1 MINNS
6 FSSNL
11 TQVHLY
17 ASSGL
22 SWSTED
28 KTSKLENEA
37 EAEAEAKSNE
47 KQESVQTE
55 EKLQE
60 IRNKVEHSTIKSETT
75 TSETSTSVAGSKG
88 SPFSF
93 SANVSGFSDILDYP
107 LGAALNDR
115 AKLAL
120 AYARLALAVENGNN
134 LKEEVIGLMGGQ
146 PSQTAPAGQ
155 SGALVPGN
163 VSSSSDQKPRLHLL
177 LLATWS
183 SGSTF
188 LTKLITH
195 YPGTFLTFE
204 PMVYIKGYGAVEQ
217 SRAEDAVS
225 ILRSVFMCNYT
236 TGSPANKMLGFLK
249 GSGYKKW
256 PLHNIRLR
264 NICENVA
271 TDKKDDLC
279 LSPDFL
285 GKACQLYPTHLVK
298 TVRNVHFVFVKDNL
312 IFQDHYLFQ
321 G

>member
-1 MINNS
+1 M
-6 FSSNL
+6 
-11 TQVHLY
+11 
-17 ASSGL
+17 
-22 SWSTED
+22 
-28 KTSKLENEA
+28 
-37 EAEAEAKSNE
+37 
-47 KQESVQTE
+47 
-55 EKLQE
+55 QE
-60 IRNKVEHSTIKSETT
+60 IRNKVELSTIKSETT

-93 SANVSGFSDILDYP
+93 SANVSRFSDILDYP

-146 PSQTAPAGQ
+146 PSQTAPVGQ
-155 SGALVPGN
+155 SGAQVPGN
-163 VSSSSDQKPRLHLL
+163 VSSSPDLKPRLHLL

-236 TGSPANKMLGFLK
+236 TGSPANKMLNFLK

-285 GKACQLYPTHLVK
+285 GKACQLYQTHLVK
-298 TVRNVHFVFVKDNL
+298 TVRKLHFVFVKDNF
-312 IFQDHYLFQ
+312 IFHCNDKSR
-321 G
+321 

>member
-1 MINNS
+1 MES
-6 FSSNL
+6 K
-11 TQVHLY
+11 VKE
-17 ASSGL
+17 
-22 SWSTED
+22 STR
-28 KTSKLENEA
+28 KPK
-37 EAEAEAKSNE
+37 
-47 KQESVQTE
+47 
-55 EKLQE
+55 
-60 IRNKVEHSTIKSETT
+60 TT
-75 TSETSTSVAGSKG
+75 TVETSTSVTVGNTS

-107 LGAALNDR
+107 FGAALNDR

-146 PSQTAPAGQ
+146 PSQTAPVGQ
-155 SGALVPGN
+155 SGAQVPGN
-163 VSSSSDQKPRLHLL
+163 VSSSPDLKPRLHLL

-236 TGSPANKMLGFLK
+236 TGSPANKMLNFLK

-298 TVRNVHFVFVKDNL
+298 TVRKLHFVTLSRIILSFNIIIQVRMRVAQAEPLLQSPQGLNL
-312 IFQDHYLFQ
+312 KIIVLFRDPRAVRSEIESYIAYAQ
-321 G
+321 FNQT

>member
-1 MINNS
+1 MI
-6 FSSNL
+6 
-11 TQVHLY
+11 QVHLY

-28 KTSKLENEA
+28 KTSKPGHED
-37 EAEAEAKSNE
+37 EAKNNE
-47 KQESVQTE
+47 KQKSVQTE
-55 EKLQE
+55 KKLQE
-60 IRNKVEHSTIKSETT
+60 IQNKVEHSTIKPERTTLETT
-75 TSETSTSVAGSKG
+75 TAATAKDAS

-93 SANVSGFSDILDYP
+93 SANVSGFYDILDYP
-107 LGAALNDR
+107 LGAALNGR

-134 LKEEVIGLMGGQ
+134 LKEEVISLMGGQ
-146 PSQTAPAGQ
+146 PSQTAPAEQ

-163 VSSSSDQKPRLHLL
+163 ASSSSDQKPRLHLL

-236 TGSPANKMLGFLK
+236 TGSPANKMLNFLK

-285 GKACQLYPTHLVK
+285 GKVCQLYPTHLVK
-298 TVRNVHFVFVKDNL
+298 TVRKLHFVFVKDNF
-312 IFQDHYLFQ
+312 IFHCNDKSR
-321 G
+321 